1 MDFFPISS
9 FNRVC
14 GLRLPALV
22 AAMLPHIPRAAHSK
36 KTKSYGHPSDNHH
49 KGSPAPELSR
59 GPALPPQIMTAP
71 SIGEGVE
78 IWGEG
83 NVPAA
88 FNAFPEQHV
97 CNKFC
102 TWFQLPS
109 ALATAG

>member
-1 MDFFPISS
+1 LTLYPGTLKLLTD
-9 FNRVC
+9 
-14 GLRLPALV
+14 
-22 AAMLPHIPRAAHSK
+22 
-36 KTKSYGHPSDNHH
+36 
-49 KGSPAPELSR
+49 
-59 GPALPPQIMTAP
+59 PQIMTAP

-83 NVPAA
+83 NIPAA